1 MIRLKL
7 PAEMACEEEGCEC
20 TLPVKLVL
28 LGAGTLAA
36 TWAPGAAK
44 DWQVG
49 VPRNPG
55 QPISTRC
62 AKHQTIIQQVGAA
75 DAAKVKLGH

>member
-7 PAEMACEEEGCEC
+7 PAEMACEEEGC
-20 TLPVKLVL
+20 TASLPVKLVL

-49 VPRNPG
+49 IPRNPG
-55 QPISTRC
+55 QPVSTRC
-62 AKHQTIIQQVGAA
+62 EKHTTVIQQVGPAGA
-75 DAAKVKLGH
+75 RMVKREH